1 MANIFVFDTNCLI
14 SASILPGSLMRSA
27 FDKALKLGSIASSQ
41 EVFEE
46 YTQILFRKKFD
57 KYFFTNEER
66 LFIINLISTKLLVFE
81 PKEIIKAC
89 RDEHGNKFLELAIE
103 SNAACIIIG
112 DKDLLVLHP
121 FRSIP
126 VLKANDFLNN
136 F

>member
-1 MANIFVFDTNCLI
+1 
-14 SASILPGSLMRSA
+14 MRSA
-27 FDKALKLGSIASSQ
+27 FDKALKLGSIASSP

-66 LFIINLISTKLLVFE
+66 LFIINLISTNLLVFE

-89 RDEHGNKFLELAIE
+89 RDENDNKFLELAIV
-103 SNAACIIIG
+103 SNAACIITG

-126 VLKANDFLNN
+126 VLKAIDFLNN